1 MAVTSPESPSP
12 QQPYGPNDV
21 PTIQPALSPA
31 PSYMPGAT
39 PTAGY
44 GPPYASQPWA
54 LQQRPPQP
62 KTNWKLLALI
72 VGALVVIG
80 AALVAV
86 AVTSKIGNDAK
97 PAATST
103 WKAAVRQRRSS
114 GRAGDHGAGRTGQN
128 QLPPG

>member
-1 MAVTSPESPSP
+1 MTVTGIFPAATPAVHPPP
-12 QQPYGPNDV
+12 LLGYGLPYAQQPWPF
-21 PTIQPALSPA
+21 QPASP
-31 PSYMPGAT
+31 
-39 PTAGY
+39 
-44 GPPYASQPWA
+44 
-54 LQQRPPQP
+54 PPQP
-62 KTNWKLLALI
+62 KTDWKLLALI